1 MQRSLAQNLACA
13 IYIALILL
21 TVWWEGYGAP
31 LREGGSALILKGV
44 FLLLPLRGLL
54 HGRLKSIQW
63 AALLCLPYLT
73 EGLTRAW
80 ADPQPSAAYALV
92 EALLCSAFL
101 VVTWFWL
108 KRARD

>member
-1 MQRSLAQNLACA
+1 MKRSLAQNLTCA
-13 IYIALILL
+13 AYIALILL

-31 LREGGSALILKGV
+31 LREGGSALVLKGLQ
-44 FLLLPLRGLL
+44 LLLPLRGLL

-63 AALLCLPYLT
+63 ASLLCLPYLT

-80 ADPQPSAAYALV
+80 ADPQPSAAYALA
-92 EALLCSAFL
+92 EAVLCGVFL
-101 VVTWFWL
+101 VLGWVWL